1 MVHVPFINGSACCSG
16 MHWPLTTNTLL
27 YLHPINDLEYERLR
41 NFPSIPNYCPLF
53 VSSDLFLKLFPRKS
67 INQFATYVSTCLPN
81 LIVCSRYKRLVL
93 CSHHSQQLQMA
104 IFQVERS
111 LVFFPKLPSD
121 WESISSASPGLS
133 SDNFF

>member
-67 INQFATYVSTCLPN
+67 INQFVASVSTCLPT
-81 LIVCSRYKRLVL
+81 LIVLLKIQEASFMFSSFSVASKG
-93 CSHHSQQLQMA
+93 S
-104 IFQVERS
+104 FVERS
-111 LVFFPKLPSD
+111 LFFFSKLPLD
-121 WESISSASPGLS
+121 WESISSAFPGLS
-133 SDNFF
+133 SDHFF